1 MKRILSLASIL
12 MFLIFV
18 SCSEETDE
26 DLVSIAVPITQSIAD
41 FRASVKIEQP
51 RNIKESGK
59 IYSWNDYIFIND
71 KNEGVHIID
80 NTDPYSPVKVK
91 FLYIPRNMDIA
102 IKDFKLY
109 ADSGMDLVVFDISDM
124 NNIRETTRI
133 KDVFP
138 AYIETVPD
146 GAFYVDFENF
156 NPEEEVIVGY
166 HMEKR
171 KIEQTPIEL
180 GWMETASNFASDGG
194 STGQGGSMARFSIK
208 ENYLYVADQES
219 LSVFDI
225 SNAADPNRISSE
237 YAGWRIETIFNY
249 EDHLYL
255 GSATGMFIYSIED
268 PASPHYVSF
277 LQHVLGCDPVV
288 VKDDFAYVTIRGGNE
303 CEQNFNQLDIVDI
316 SDKQNPVIS
325 NSYEMNNPYGLG
337 IKDDWLFVCDGDAG
351 LKVFD
356 IKNTPNLEQVDHF
369 SNINT
374 YDVIPLDDKLLMV
387 GDNMLYQYSYKG
399 KEVNLISSF
408 ALN

>member
-1 MKRILSLASIL
+1 
-12 MFLIFV
+12 MFLLSV

-26 DLVSIAVPITQSIAD
+26 NLVSVAVPITQSLAD
-41 FRASVKIEQP
+41 FRASVKVEEP
-51 RNIKESGK
+51 KNIKESGK

-80 NTDPYSPVKVK
+80 NTDPHDPVKIK
-91 FLYIPRNMDIA
+91 FLKIPRNMDVA
-102 IKDFKLY
+102 IKDSKIY
-109 ADSGMDLVVFDISDM
+109 ADSGMDLVVFDISDI
-124 NNIRETTRI
+124 NDIRETARI

-156 NPEEEVIVGY
+156 NAEEEVIIGY
-166 HMEKR
+166 LMEKR
-171 KIEQTPIEL
+171 RIEQIEVDISRL
-180 GWMETASNFASDGG
+180 ETANNFGSDAGG
-194 STGQGGSMARFSIK
+194 TGQGGSMARFSIK
-208 ENYLYVADQES
+208 ENYLYVADQTS

-225 SNAADPNRISSE
+225 SNATNPNRISSE

-255 GSATGMFIYSIED
+255 GSATGMFIYSIEE

-288 VKDDFAYVTIRGGNE
+288 VKDNFAYVTIRGGNE

-316 SDKQNPVIS
+316 SSKRNPVIA
-325 NSYEMNNPYGLG
+325 NSYELDNPYGLG
-337 IKDDWLFVCDGDAG
+337 IEADWLFVCDGAAG

>member
-1 MKRILSLASIL
+1 
-12 MFLIFV
+12 MFLLSV

-26 DLVSIAVPITQSIAD
+26 NLVSVAVPITQSLAD
-41 FRASVKIEQP
+41 FRASVKVEEP
-51 RNIKESGK
+51 KNIKESGK

-80 NTDPYSPVKVK
+80 NTDPHDPVKIK
-91 FLYIPRNMDIA
+91 FLKIPRNMDVA
-102 IKDFKLY
+102 IKDSKIY
-109 ADSGMDLVVFDISDM
+109 ADSGMDLVVFDISDI
-124 NNIRETTRI
+124 NDIRETARI

-156 NPEEEVIVGY
+156 NAEEEVIIGY
-166 HMEKR
+166 LMEKR
-171 KIEQTPIEL
+171 RIEQIEVDISRL
-180 GWMETASNFASDGG
+180 ETANNFGSDAGG
-194 STGQGGSMARFSIK
+194 TGQGGSMARFSIK
-208 ENYLYVADQES
+208 ENYLYVADQTS

-225 SNAADPNRISSE
+225 SNATNPNRISSE

-255 GSATGMFIYSIED
+255 GSATGMFIYSIEE

-288 VKDDFAYVTIRGGNE
+288 VKDNFAYVTIRGGNE

-316 SDKQNPVIS
+316 SDKRNPVIA
-325 NSYEMNNPYGLG
+325 NSYELDNPYGLG
-337 IKDDWLFVCDGDAG
+337 IEADWLFVCDGAAG